1 MTTSTAPERGQA
13 PPGLAEPRDYRPRWG
28 WGRWAWRRLTSMRTA
43 VILLSL
49 LAVAAVP
56 GSVLPQRNV
65 ASDPQAVVRY
75 FVQHP
80 ELAPWMDRLSLFNVY
95 GSPWFAAIY
104 LLLLVSMTGCVLPR
118 CARLWRESR
127 AAPPPAPRHL
137 SREPEYASLTTAEP
151 ADQALETAAAALR
164 RRRFRVRVVGDEVRA
179 EKGYLR
185 ETGNLAFHLSLLV
198 LLVGIAGGRLYGF
211 EGRVA
216 VAEGSSFTNVSAEYD
231 EFFPSVWTDVEGLE
245 PLSFT
250 LDSFEAEFETDPAKL
265 GEPRSFDAR
274 VSYESEEGSGVVQ
287 VKPNSPLDINE
298 TKFFLTG
305 HGYAPEVTV
314 RDGTGA
320 VTFSGPVIFLPS
332 DSNFTS
338 DGVVKAPDAQP
349 VGLGFQGLFLP
360 TAATDGRGP
369 VSAFPGPV
377 DPQLVMTAFTGDLG
391 MSDGTTQSVY
401 TLDTTNLEPVL
412 GEDGSP
418 LRQPLAVGET
428 MRLPD
433 DQGSLT
439 FDGVSRFANFQVA
452 YDPGKEIS
460 LVAALLL
467 LGGLT
472 TSLVIRRRRLWVRVT
487 DTAPAEG
494 LVAVEVAMRS
504 LTRRQLPAGDL
515 EAVSLALR
523 GHDTP
528 PPSPSTQTH
537 TQEPN
542 R

>member
-1 MTTSTAPERGQA
+1 
-13 PPGLAEPRDYRPRWG
+13 
-28 WGRWAWRRLTSMRTA
+28 MRTA

-65 ASDPQAVVRY
+65 ASDPQAVVR
-75 FVQHP
+75 FFAENP
-80 ELAPWMDRLSLFNVY
+80 DLAPWLDRLSLFDVY

-137 SREPEYASLTTAEP
+137 SREPQFTSFTTTKPAREVLTATA
-151 ADQALETAAAALR
+151 DVLR
-164 RRRFRVRVVGDEVRA
+164 RRRFRVRVVGDEIRA

-185 ETGNLAFHLSLLV
+185 ETGNLVFHLSLLV
-198 LLVGIAGGRLYGF
+198 LLVGVAAGRLYGF

-216 VAEGSSFTNVSAEYD
+216 VAEGGSFANVRAEYD
-231 EFFPSVWTDVEGLE
+231 EFYPSVWTDVDGLE

-250 LDSFEAEFETDPAKL
+250 LDSFDAEFEMSPAKM

-274 VSYESEEGSGVVQ
+274 VSYQTEDGSGTVQ
-287 VKPNSPLDINE
+287 VKPNAPLDIDE

-314 RDGTGA
+314 RDGRGD

-332 DSNFTS
+332 DPNFTS
-338 DGVVKAPDAQP
+338 DGVVKAPDARP
-349 VGLGFQGLFLP
+349 VGLGFEGLFLP
-360 TAATDGRGP
+360 TAATNDTGP
-369 VSAFPGPV
+369 VSAFPGAV
-377 DPQLVMTAFTGDLG
+377 DPQLVMSAFTGDLG
-391 MSDGTTQSVY
+391 MSDGASQSVY
-401 TLDTTNLEPVL
+401 TLDKTDLEPVL
-412 GEDGSP
+412 GEDGNP
-418 LRQPLAVGET
+418 VRQPLAVGET

-433 DQGSLT
+433 GQGSLT
-439 FDGVSRFANFQVA
+439 FGGVSRFANFQVA

-472 TSLVIRRRRLWVRVT
+472 TSLVVRRRRLWVRVVDHPGSKPPVT
-487 DTAPAEG
+487 
-494 LVAVEVAMRS
+494 VKIAMRS
-504 LTRRQLPAGDL
+504 LTRRELPEGDL
-515 EAVSLALR
+515 DAVVTALR
-523 GHDTP
+523 GPDAT
-528 PPSPSTQTH
+528 PPSPSTQP
-537 TQEPN
+537 QEPN

>member
-1 MTTSTAPERGQA
+1 
-13 PPGLAEPRDYRPRWG
+13 
-28 WGRWAWRRLTSMRTA
+28 MRTA

-49 LAVAAVP
+49 LALAAVP
-56 GSVLPQRNV
+56 GSVFPQRNV

-75 FVQHP
+75 FAQHP
-80 ELAPWMDRLSLFNVY
+80 DLASWMDRLSLFDVY
-95 GSPWFAAIY
+95 ASPWFAAIY

-127 AAPPPAPRHL
+127 AVPPPSPRHL
-137 SREPEYASLTTAEP
+137 ARESQYIYFFSAEP
-151 ADQALETAAAALR
+151 ADEVLRTAAETLH
-164 RRRFRVRVVGDEVRA
+164 RRRFRVRVVGQEVCA

-185 ETGNLAFHLSLLV
+185 ETGNLVFHLSLLV

-231 EFFPSVWTDVEGLE
+231 EFFPSVWTDVDGLE

-250 LDSFEAEFETDPAKL
+250 LDSFDAEFETDANKL

-274 VSYESEEGSGVVQ
+274 VSYDSDQGPGTVQ
-287 VKPNSPLDINE
+287 VKPNKPLDINE

-401 TLDTTNLEPVL
+401 TLDKTDLEPVL
-412 GEDGSP
+412 GGDGSP
-418 LRQPLAVGET
+418 LRQPLGVGET

-433 DQGSLT
+433 GQGALT

-467 LGGLT
+467 LAGLT
-472 TSLVIRRRRLWVRVT
+472 TSLVVRRRRFWLRVT
-487 DTAPAEG
+487 DADPTGAP
-494 LVAVEVAMRS
+494 VRVELAMRS
-504 LTRRQLPAGDL
+504 LTRRQLPEGDF
-515 EAVSLALR
+515 EAVMAALR
-523 GHDTP
+523 GPITL
-528 PPSPSTQTH
+528 PPSPNTQP
-537 TQEPN
+537 QEPN